1 MSPAAVSKHRR
12 NGKFKQKPPFSGTE
26 MVARFTTDEKR
37 TKTYDAATWL
47 KSPPLLQKKET
58 AFTGEKGV
66 LSRETQTSEGLTEQ
80 DAMIVAMQ
88 LRATL
93 QERGPSH
100 ENYLLETLLPS
111 QSQRILAAHGTLFAF
126 LNHQPGFQV
135 QHAIP
140 HSLVYYHNHDSSD
153 ESIPVGASLH
163 PTPSSSIDNEHRCS
177 DDLALSDAG
186 NERTMRKDD
195 DGQEKCRMKD
205 RSIQVTSPP
214 GRKTRGLQKA
224 EQMIDSGEQT
234 QISDTCR
241 LAQLQAMLWSCDTEI
256 AALEKKIETTL
267 KSNAMEIQLLEM
279 KIATLPKKS
288 STVPPTSTAQVTN
301 CHTKEPTCK
310 DESGAQIIP
319 GPSQTLQ
326 PQLRKSLS
334 LRATQPEVEPRLL
347 PVVAIDQA
355 DEKSTK
361 RGKRRPDP
369 LFRDFPGRAT
379 KMDVPFLNAECSPSK
394 CDMERKLSR
403 IVEMV
408 RKKHPEHTEE
418 DTRRSMHNVR
428 RSMGGFSRM
437 TFNAIVALVHSDL
450 EASRKENR

>member
-26 MVARFTTDEKR
+26 MVARFTTDEKEDKDVR
-37 TKTYDAATWL
+37 RCDVAEIPTAASKGEPLAKPVTPTNVQC
-47 KSPPLLQKKET
+47 KDESPSNRSRPEANTGEIQKET
-58 AFTGEKGV
+58 AFTGDKGV
-66 LSRETQTSEGLTEQ
+66 LARETQTSEGLTEQ

-100 ENYLLETLLPS
+100 ENDLLETLLPS

-140 HSLVYYHNHDSSD
+140 HSLVYYHNHDGSD

-224 EQMIDSGEQT
+224 EQMTNSGEQT

-256 AALEKKIETTL
+256 AALEKKIEIH
-267 KSNAMEIQLLEM
+267 S
-279 KIATLPKKS
+279 
-288 STVPPTSTAQVTN
+288 
-301 CHTKEPTCK
+301 KEQRHGN
-310 DESGAQIIP
+310 SA
-319 GPSQTLQ
+319 
-326 PQLRKSLS
+326 
-334 LRATQPEVEPRLL
+334 A
-347 PVVAIDQA
+347 
-355 DEKSTK
+355 
-361 RGKRRPDP
+361 
-369 LFRDFPGRAT
+369 
-379 KMDVPFLNAECSPSK
+379 
-394 CDMERKLSR
+394 
-403 IVEMV
+403 
-408 RKKHPEHTEE
+408 
-418 DTRRSMHNVR
+418 
-428 RSMGGFSRM
+428 
-437 TFNAIVALVHSDL
+437 
-450 EASRKENR
+450 